1 MRKEDVSGII
11 VYVLI
16 LAIAVV
22 FGLTVLREHA
32 TTVMDDMGG
41 VVVYILYIF
50 GAILSGVLFNSIMFE
65 VAHIL
70 GAKAGRYQI
79 VSVNI
84 LGLLWFKEEGK
95 TKFKLSSYDGLTGET
110 KILPK
115 KDVKKEPNP
124 SPYLLFGTLFYMVEL
139 VAIIIV
145 FTLFGQSGGA
155 IENVA
160 YFLLIM
166 VVLGGMILLYNILP
180 IKLDATT
187 DGYRM
192 RMTTSAA
199 NKIAFNE
206 LLRVEYAIS
215 QGEENVE
222 IATFTEISNFTAELN
237 LNKVYVLLDKKEF
250 EEAEKLID
258 IIIEGKE
265 KVSEK
270 VYVRARCQKIYIN
283 IITKP
288 LEEARKF
295 YEEQVPMAERRDISN
310 DRAMVSIRTYL
321 LMSGLL
327 DGSKSECLY
336 AINNAARCFNNTPKQ
351 RRKVEADLFNDA
363 IDKIDQLHPTWK
375 LAEYHIEY
383 EEPEEKKKKKQSES
397 NRSIYFV

>member
-1 MRKEDVSGII
+1 MKKEDVSGII

-16 LAIAVV
+16 LAVAVV

-32 TTVMDDMGG
+32 NYATEEMGG
-41 VVVYILYIF
+41 MVVYILYIF
-50 GAILSGVLFNSIMFE
+50 GAILAGVLFNAIMFE
-65 VAHIL
+65 LAHIL

-79 VSVNI
+79 ISVNI
-84 LGLLWFKEEGK
+84 LGLLWYKEESK
-95 TKFKLSSYDGLTGET
+95 TKFKFSGYDGLTGET

-115 KDVKKEPNP
+115 KDAKKEPNP

-139 VAIIIV
+139 AAVIVV
-145 FTLFGQSGGA
+145 FTLFGTSTTLA
-155 IENVA
+155 LRNVA

-166 VVLGGMILLYNILP
+166 AVLGGMILLYNILP
-180 IKLDATT
+180 LKLDTTT

-192 RMTTSAA
+192 RMTTNAA

-206 LLRVEYAIS
+206 LLRVEHAVS

-237 LNKVYVLLDKKEF
+237 LNKVYVLLDKKQF
-250 EEAEKLID
+250 DEAEKLID
-258 IIIEGKE
+258 VIIAGKD

-283 IITKP
+283 IITKS
-288 LEEARKF
+288 LDEARKF
-295 YEEQVPMAERRDISN
+295 YDEQVPMQERRDISN

-336 AINNAARCFNNTPKQ
+336 AINNAGKCFNNTPKQ

-375 LAEYHIEY
+375 LSEYHIDY
-383 EEPEEKKKKKQSES
+383 QEPEDKKKKKK
-397 NRSIYFV
+397 

>member
-32 TTVMDDMGG
+32 SASGMET
-41 VVVYILYIF
+41 VVYIIYIF
-50 GAILSGVLFNSIMFE
+50 GAILLGVLFNAVLFE

-84 LGLLWFKEEGK
+84 LGLLWYKEDGK
-95 TKFKLSSYDGLTGET
+95 TKFKFSGYDGLTGET
-110 KILPK
+110 RILPK
-115 KDVKKEPNP
+115 KDAKKEPNP

-139 VAIIIV
+139 TIV
-145 FTLFGQSGGA
+145 IVLFSMFGLEGEDGSV
-155 IENVA
+155 IKNIV

-166 VVLGGMILLYNILP
+166 AVLGGMILLYNILP
-180 IKLDATT
+180 FKLDAMT

-192 RMTTSAA
+192 RMTTNAA
-199 NKIAFNE
+199 NKIAFNK

-222 IATFTEISNFTAELN
+222 IATFKEISNFTAELN
-237 LNKVYVLLDKKEF
+237 LNKVYVLLDKKQF
-250 EEAEKLID
+250 KEAEELID

-295 YEEQVPMAERRDISN
+295 YDEQVPMQERRDISN
-310 DRAMVSIRTYL
+310 DRSMVSIRTYL

-327 DGSKSECLY
+327 DGSKSECLF
-336 AINNAARCFNNTPKQ
+336 AINNAGKCFNNTPKQ

-375 LAEYHIEY
+375 LGEYHIEY
-383 EEPEEKKKKKQSES
+383 VEQPEKKKKK
-397 NRSIYFV
+397 

>member
-1 MRKEDVSGII
+1 MKKEDVSGII

-16 LAIAVV
+16 LAVAVV

-32 TTVMDDMGG
+32 NYATEEMGG
-41 VVVYILYIF
+41 MVVYILYIF
-50 GAILSGVLFNSIMFE
+50 GAILAGVLFNAIMFE
-65 VAHIL
+65 LAHIL

-79 VSVNI
+79 ISVNI
-84 LGLLWFKEEGK
+84 LGLLWYKEESK
-95 TKFKLSSYDGLTGET
+95 TKFKFSGYDGLTGET

-115 KDVKKEPNP
+115 KDAKKEPNP

-139 VAIIIV
+139 AAVIVV
-145 FTLFGQSGGA
+145 FTLFGTSTTLA
-155 IENVA
+155 LRNIA

-166 VVLGGMILLYNILP
+166 AVLGGMILLYNILP
-180 IKLDATT
+180 LKLDATT

-192 RMTTSAA
+192 RMTTNAA

-206 LLRVEYAIS
+206 LLRVEHAVS

-237 LNKVYVLLDKKEF
+237 LNKVYVLLDKKQF
-250 EEAEKLID
+250 DEAEKLID
-258 IIIEGKE
+258 VIIAGKD

-283 IITKP
+283 IITKS
-288 LEEARKF
+288 LDEARKF
-295 YEEQVPMAERRDISN
+295 YDEQVPMQERRDISN

-336 AINNAARCFNNTPKQ
+336 AINNAGKCFNNTPKQ

-375 LAEYHIEY
+375 LSDYHIDY
-383 EEPEEKKKKKQSES
+383 QEPEDKKKKKK
-397 NRSIYFV
+397 

>member
-16 LAIAVV
+16 LAVAVV

-32 TTVMDDMGG
+32 TNATAEMGG
-41 VVVYILYIF
+41 TIVYILYIF
-50 GAILSGVLFNSIMFE
+50 GAILAGVLFNAIMFE
-65 VAHIL
+65 LAHIA
-70 GAKAGRYQI
+70 GAKAGRYEI

-84 LGLLWFKEEGK
+84 LGLLWFKEDGK
-95 TKFKLSSYDGLTGET
+95 TKFKFSGYDGLTGET
-110 KILPK
+110 RILPK

-139 VAIIIV
+139 AATIVV
-145 FTLFGQSGGA
+145 FTLFQDKEGA
-155 IENVA
+155 PQNIA
-160 YFLLIM
+160 YFILVM
-166 VVLGGMILLYNILP
+166 AVLGGMILLYNILP

-237 LNKVYVLLDKKEF
+237 LNKVYVLLDKKQF
-250 EEAEKLID
+250 DEAEKLID
-258 IIIEGKE
+258 IIIEGKD

-295 YEEQVPMAERRDISN
+295 YDEQVPMAERRDISN
-310 DRAMVSIRTYL
+310 DRSMVGIRTYL

-336 AINNAARCFNNTPKQ
+336 AINNAGKCFNNTPKQ

-375 LAEYHIEY
+375 LGEYHIDY
-383 EEPEEKKKKKQSES
+383 QEPEEKKKKK
-397 NRSIYFV
+397 

>member
-22 FGLTVLREHA
+22 FGLTVLREHSTEVA
-32 TTVMDDMGG
+32 AEMGG
-41 VVVYILYIF
+41 TVIYIIYIF
-50 GAILSGVLFNSIMFE
+50 GAILLGVLFNAVMFE

-84 LGLLWFKEEGK
+84 LGLLWYKEDAK
-95 TKFKLSSYDGLTGET
+95 TKFKFSGYDGLTGET
-110 KILPK
+110 RILPK
-115 KDVKKEPNP
+115 KDAKKEPNP

-139 VAIIIV
+139 TITIIL
-145 FTLFGQSGGA
+145 FTLFKDSDA
-155 IENVA
+155 LYLKNIV
-160 YFLLIM
+160 YFILVM
-166 VVLGGMILLYNILP
+166 AVLGGMILLYNILP
-180 IKLDATT
+180 FKLDAMT

-192 RMTTSAA
+192 RMTTNAA

-206 LLRVEYAIS
+206 LLRVEYSIS

-237 LNKVYVLLDKKEF
+237 LNKVYVLLDKKQF

-258 IIIEGKE
+258 IIIEGKD

-295 YEEQVPMAERRDISN
+295 YDEQVPMAERRDISN

-336 AINNAARCFNNTPKQ
+336 AINNAGKCFNNTPKQ

-375 LAEYHIEY
+375 LSEYHIEY
-383 EEPEEKKKKKQSES
+383 TEEIDKKKKKK
-397 NRSIYFV
+397 

>member
-22 FGLTVLREHA
+22 FGLTVLREHSTEVA
-32 TTVMDDMGG
+32 AEMGG
-41 VVVYILYIF
+41 TVIYIIYIF
-50 GAILSGVLFNSIMFE
+50 GAILLGVLFNAVMFE

-84 LGLLWFKEEGK
+84 LGLLWYKEDAK
-95 TKFKLSSYDGLTGET
+95 TKFKFSGYDGLTGET
-110 KILPK
+110 RILPK
-115 KDVKKEPNP
+115 KDAKKEPNP

-139 VAIIIV
+139 TITIIL
-145 FTLFGQSGGA
+145 FTLFKDSDA
-155 IENVA
+155 LYLKNIV
-160 YFLLIM
+160 YFILVM
-166 VVLGGMILLYNILP
+166 TVLGGMILLYNILP
-180 IKLDATT
+180 FKLDAMT

-192 RMTTSAA
+192 RMTTNAA

-206 LLRVEYAIS
+206 LLRVEYSIS

-237 LNKVYVLLDKKEF
+237 LNKVYVLLDKKQF

-258 IIIEGKE
+258 IIIEGKD

-295 YEEQVPMAERRDISN
+295 YDEQVPMAERRDISN

-336 AINNAARCFNNTPKQ
+336 AINNAGKCFNNTPKQ

-375 LAEYHIEY
+375 LSEYHIEY
-383 EEPEEKKKKKQSES
+383 TEEIDKKIKKK
-397 NRSIYFV
+397 